1 MLEHPTR
8 RDILK
13 ATAGAAAALGTT
25 SAATRGGGQ
34 EPTLRVTRDVRVAI
48 IGLEGHYSEVLE
60 VAARA
65 PNVRVTAVV
74 DRSPALLQRAA
85 SNAQLK
91 SAKPYPDYRALL
103 EREPLD
109 VVAVCGDNATRPEIV
124 CACAERK
131 LPVVAEKPLA
141 ITREALQQ
149 IRGALER
156 SGSRLTLLLPMRF
169 TPAYRKMRSL
179 VREGAIGDVVTVAA
193 QKSYKLAERPEWMK
207 SRATFGGIIPYIGI
221 HMIDLMRWTSGRDF
235 TQAAAFQ
242 SNVGAPQ
249 QREMENNAAIAFR
262 LDNGGT
268 GSLRMDY
275 LRPETA
281 PTHGDDR
288 LRIAG
293 TRGVVEFQ
301 EGRGVTL
308 VTAERKPEQV
318 TSLPPERYLFADFLE
333 SLYNGVEHVIS
344 IEEVFRVSEI
354 VLNVRDA
361 AERGT
366 VAAV

>member
-1 MLEHPTR
+1 MPENPTR

-13 ATAGAAAALGTT
+13 ATACAAAAVAVPAGA
-25 SAATRGGGQ
+25 SHGAGRAQ
-34 EPTLRVTRDVRVAI
+34 ALRVTRDVRVAI
-48 IGLEGHYSEVLE
+48 IGLEGHYSEILD
-60 VAARA
+60 VAAQA
-65 PNVRVTAVV
+65 PNIRVTAVA
-74 DRSPALLQRAA
+74 DASPTLLKRVASSAAL
-85 SNAQLK
+85 K
-91 SAKPYPDYRALL
+91 GAKPYPDYRTLL

-109 VVAVCGDNATRPEIV
+109 VVAVCGENATRPEIV
-124 CACAERK
+124 RACAERK
-131 LPVVAEKPLA
+131 LSVVAEKPLA
-141 ITREALQQ
+141 ITKEEL
-149 IRGALER
+149 LEVR
-156 SGSRLTLLLPMRF
+156 RAIDRAGSRLTLLLPMRF
-169 TPAYRKMRSL
+169 APGYKKMRSI
-179 VREGAIGDVVTVAA
+179 VQSGEIGEVVTVAA
-193 QKSYKLAERPEWMK
+193 QKSYKPGDRPDWMK
-207 SRATFGGIIPYIGI
+207 TRARFGGIIPYIGI

-249 QREMENNAAIAFR
+249 LGEMENNAAIAFR

-308 VTAERKPEQV
+308 VTAGRKPEQV
-318 TSLPPERYLFADFLE
+318 TSLPPETHLFADFLE
-333 SLYNGVEHVIS
+333 SLYNGAEHVIRL
-344 IEEVFRVSEI
+344 EEVFRVSEI
-354 VLNVRDA
+354 VLNVREA

-366 VAAV
+366 VVAV